1 VRSGRR
7 TVLGLSRGVLGRL
20 VVWLFA
26 ALDLRDALV
35 VGALV
40 VGVVLVVGVAA
51 NVPGDG
57 SGMSVKA
64 QMR

>member
-1 VRSGRR
+1 VRSARW
-7 TVLGLSRGVLGRL
+7 TVLRLSRGVLGRL

-26 ALDLRDALV
+26 ALDLGGALV

-40 VGVVLVVGVAA
+40 VGVVLVIGVAA

-57 SGMSVKA
+57 GGMSVKV
-64 QMR
+64 QLR